1 MNNSGPQCSTS
12 SDIVRAMRSLASL
25 LEGAV
30 RRAAFEV
37 RLESGQPVVYTTARG
52 TEAEASVLPRSE
64 LFDMI
69 VAAVDDA
76 QQIELAVGNPV
87 DFKVDAGARWTVSAE
102 PGQEGITVR
111 AHRPGKPPG
120 PLLAS
125 PPAAPPAPPPARPI
139 TRRDLRAAVG
149 FELADPQFDSESS
162 APTLLSSALPPR
174 PPSEPPP
181 SHLYVAALDVPVVDD
196 AGANQFIASES
207 SGAPPFESGTWALDD
222 DDELDVG
229 LEEPDEDSLP
239 TGFAPIGLA
248 DPHIGV
254 PEDDDDANPQFDN
267 GFDPFAEPPPP
278 PDPIIERRHTL
289 SPTLK
294 AMEASSPR
302 QATTSKL
309 AARTPPES
317 ELSQRVTQRELGA
330 VRSGDGSTQREL
342 GRIDVGHDRLLVDVA
357 EGTLVYVLEPGLADV
372 LARSSQAPSITIGD
386 PHDPTE
392 VWARVRELPIGS
404 LVIVRCED
412 PSTLLDGILRRLEE
426 GYRVF
431 VETRARTVLG
441 ARRMLLG
448 VSASDRAERW
458 LDEQR
463 TLIVEPG
470 EGGPRLVPVGK

>member
-1 MNNSGPQCSTS
+1 MTS

-52 TEAEASVLPRSE
+52 TEAESSVLPRSE

-87 DFKVDAGARWTVSAE
+87 EFKVDAGARWSVSAE

-111 AHRPGKPPG
+111 AQRPGKPPPPVFQEDLG
-120 PLLAS
+120 P
-125 PPAAPPAPPPARPI
+125 
-139 TRRDLRAAVG
+139 AVG
-149 FELADPQFDSESS
+149 YDLAD
-162 APTLLSSALPPR
+162 APTLLPSSTRPR
-174 PPSEPPP
+174 PVNEPQR
-181 SHLYVAALDVPVVDD
+181 SQLYVAALDVPVVDD
-196 AGANQFIASES
+196 SVTGSFAPS
-207 SGAPPFESGTWALDD
+207 SGSGSAPAFESGTWALAD
-222 DDELDVG
+222 DDELEVG

-239 TGFAPIGLA
+239 KGFADVGSA

-254 PEDDDDANPQFDN
+254 PDDDDDGEQ
-267 GFDPFAEPPPP
+267 FDPFADPEPPP
-278 PDPIIERRHTL
+278 PDPIIERRRTL

-294 AMEASSPR
+294 AMEAS
-302 QATTSKL
+302 
-309 AARTPPES
+309 TPAIAPPKAPGVDTDDI
-317 ELSQRVTQRELGA
+317 SQRITQREMGAVRPSDSGTQRELASIDAGLL
-330 VRSGDGSTQREL
+330 S
-342 GRIDVGHDRLLVDVA
+342 DVG
-357 EGTLVYVLEPGLADV
+357 EGTLVYVLEPGFADV
-372 LARSSQAPSITIGD
+372 LARLSQAPCITIDDLGGPRD
-386 PHDPTE
+386 PAD
-392 VWARVRELPIGS
+392 VWSRVRELPIGA
-404 LVIVRCED
+404 LVIVRRED

-431 VETRARTVLG
+431 VETRARTVAG

-448 VSASDRAERW
+448 VSATDRAERW
-458 LDEQR
+458 LDAQR

-470 EGGPRLVPVGK
+470 EGGPRLVPFMNDSSRFA

>member
-1 MNNSGPQCSTS
+1 
-12 SDIVRAMRSLASL
+12 MRSLASL

-37 RLESGQPVVYTTARG
+37 RIESGQPVVYTTARG
-52 TEAEASVLPRSE
+52 TEAEASVLPRAE

-87 DFKVDAGARWTVSAE
+87 EFKLEAGARWSVSAE

-111 AHRPGKPPG
+111 AQRPGKP
-120 PLLAS
+120 LT
-125 PPAAPPAPPPARPI
+125 PPPPPPPPFHGGGGP
-139 TRRDLRAAVG
+139 VG
-149 FELADPQFDSESS
+149 FELADDERS

-174 PPSEPPP
+174 PHAEPPP

-196 AGANQFIASES
+196 AGGNQFLTSES

-222 DDELDVG
+222 DDDLEVG

-239 TGFAPIGLA
+239 TGFADVGKV
-248 DPHIGV
+248 DVQIGV
-254 PEDDDDANPQFDN
+254 PDDDDDATDSQ
-267 GFDPFAEPPPP
+267 FDPFADPPPP

-289 SPTLK
+289 SPTLR
-294 AMEASSPR
+294 AMEASSP
-302 QATTSKL
+302 
-309 AARTPPES
+309 AARNPPS
-317 ELSQRVTQRELGA
+317 TLSDSDLSQRDTQRELGA
-330 VRSGDGSTQREL
+330 VRANDGATQREL
-342 GRIDVGHDRLLVDVA
+342 ASIDPNRNGLLADLG
-357 EGTLVYVLEPGLADV
+357 EGTLVYVLEPGFADL
-372 LARSSQAPSITIGD
+372 LARSSQAPAITIGD
-386 PHDPTE
+386 PHDPAE
-392 VWARVRELPIGS
+392 VWNRVRELPIGA

-431 VETRARTVLG
+431 VETRARTVAG

-448 VSASDRAERW
+448 VSATDRAERW

-470 EGGPRLVPVGK
+470 EGGPRLVAFASLTARS

>member
-1 MNNSGPQCSTS
+1 
-12 SDIVRAMRSLASL
+12 MRSLASL

-52 TEAEASVLPRSE
+52 AEAEASVLPRSE

-69 VAAVDDA
+69 VAAVDDQ

-87 DFKVDAGARWTVSAE
+87 EFKVEAGARWSVSAE
-102 PGQEGITVR
+102 PGQDGITVR
-111 AHRPGKPPG
+111 AQRPGKPP
-120 PLLAS
+120 A
-125 PPAAPPAPPPARPI
+125 PPPQPAPPPPAYHDVGP
-139 TRRDLRAAVG
+139 AVG
-149 FELADPQFDSESS
+149 FELAEPDYGAQGG
-162 APTLLSSALPPR
+162 APTLLSSAWRPR
-174 PPSEPPP
+174 PPVEAPP
-181 SHLYVAALDVPVVDD
+181 SQLYVAALDVPVVDD
-196 AGANQFIASES
+196 TGANQFIASES

-239 TGFAPIGLA
+239 NGFVAVGSA

-254 PEDDDDANPQFDN
+254 PDDDDDDAAPQ
-267 GFDPFAEPPPP
+267 FDPFAEPPPP
-278 PDPIIERRHTL
+278 DPMIERRRTL

-294 AMEASSPR
+294 AMEVSTPTSKLPVRKPPPAHMPPASSPR
-302 QATTSKL
+302 DDI
-309 AARTPPES
+309 
-317 ELSQRVTQRELGA
+317 SQRITLREFGAMRPSDGATQRELASIGN
-330 VRSGDGSTQREL
+330 
-342 GRIDVGHDRLLVDVA
+342 DRLLSDVA
-357 EGTLVYVLEPGLADV
+357 EGTLVYVLEPGFADI
-372 LARSSQAPSITIGD
+372 LARSSQAPAISIGD
-386 PHDPTE
+386 PHPSPAE
-392 VWARVRELPIGS
+392 VWARVRELPVGA

-412 PSTLLDGILRRLEE
+412 PSSLLDGILRRLEE

-431 VETRARTVLG
+431 VETRARTVAG

-448 VSASDRAERW
+448 VSATDRAERW

-470 EGGPRLVPVGK
+470 EGGPRLVPFSR